1 MIGNRVRYNETICAR
16 IERDA
21 SMNKQQLAAKIW
33 ESANRMRG
41 KVDASEYK
49 DFILGFIFYK
59 YLSEKEE
66 QFFLA
71 EGMTAADMEQL
82 TEEDGETVGY
92 AQRRLGY
99 FIDYKNL
106 FSTWVAAGNDFAI
119 SQVYEALSAFS
130 RLVSPTYQKVF
141 KDVFVTLQTGLS
153 KLGDA
158 TSQTRS
164 VRDLIHLVQTI
175 PMHTRQDYDVLGYI
189 YEDLISKFASSA
201 GKKAGEFYT
210 PHEVSELM
218 SEIVADHLRNQD
230 EIRIYDPT
238 SGSGSL
244 LITIGE
250 AVKRRMGNEDGI
262 IYYAQEL
269 NQSTFNL
276 TRMNL
281 VMRGIK
287 PSNLFVRNGDTLEEY
302 WPYFED
308 SDPSGTYDPL
318 YVDAVVSNPPYS
330 QRWEP
335 EGKDADIRFA
345 YGIAPRSKADYAFL
359 LHDLYHLKPSGIMC
373 IVLPHGVLFR
383 GGEEGNIRRNLIE
396 NDKIAAIIGLPAN
409 IFFGTGIPTI
419 IMVLRQ
425 KRTESDVLIVDASK
439 GFEKAGK
446 SNRLRASDI
455 RRIVDVVDARQTV
468 EGFSRL
474 VGKEEIR
481 ANDYNLNIPRYVDS
495 SEPTE
500 TWDLYSTM
508 FGGIPRAEI
517 DALDTW
523 WQALPGLRDALFAS
537 GNDHAASL
545 RVDNLSE
552 AVACNEAVR
561 SYIKRYQDAFS
572 GLRRKLVSDLI
583 GRWDAVDSLGEEE
596 SVASDIFQRVS
607 DFSLVDKYEAYQV
620 LDNAWEGISADL
632 EMLQTEGFDAARRV
646 DPLMVLK
653 KKGGK
658 DVEVQDGWKGHVL
671 PFGLVQEALLSDELS
686 ALRTVQDELIRVSGE
701 CDSLKEELPPEDDGD
716 GEEASCDLTDEEI
729 EERQQLLAEATKRQ
743 KSLKK
748 AVKERTEALEDAT
761 RTLVESLTDEQVY
774 ELLERKW
781 VDPLMDELM
790 GLPQQSID
798 RLLKKIE
805 ALQEKYQDT
814 YADIA
819 GQISDAERE
828 LNEMLGQL
836 VGDEFDMLGIAELRK
851 LLGGE

>member
-1 MIGNRVRYNETICAR
+1 
-16 IERDA
+16 
-21 SMNKQQLAAKIW
+21 MNKQQLAAKIW

-82 TEEDGETVGY
+82 TEEDEETVGY

-164 VRDLIHLVQTI
+164 VRDLIHLVQTS

-287 PSNLFVRNGDTLEEY
+287 PSNLFVRNGDTLEED
-302 WPYFED
+302 WPYFDD

-523 WQALPGLRDALFAS
+523 WQALPGLHDALFAS

-632 EMLQTEGFDAARRV
+632 EMLQTEGFDATRRV

-781 VDPLMDELM
+781 VDPLMGGLM
-790 GLPQQSID
+790 TLPQQSID
-798 RLLKKIE
+798 RLVKKIE

-836 VGDEFDMLGIAELRK
+836 VGDEFDMLGIAVLRK

>member
-1 MIGNRVRYNETICAR
+1 
-16 IERDA
+16 
-21 SMNKQQLAAKIW
+21 MNKQQLAAKIW

-287 PSNLFVRNGDTLEEY
+287 PSNLFVRNGDTLEED
-302 WPYFED
+302 WPYFDD

-632 EMLQTEGFDAARRV
+632 EMLQTEGFDATRRV

-781 VDPLMDELM
+781 VDPLMGGLM
-790 GLPQQSID
+790 TLLQQSID
-798 RLLKKIE
+798 RLVKKIE

>member
-1 MIGNRVRYNETICAR
+1 
-16 IERDA
+16 
-21 SMNKQQLAAKIW
+21 MNKQQLAAKIW

-141 KDVFVTLQTGLS
+141 KDVFVTLQMGLS

-287 PSNLFVRNGDTLEEY
+287 PSNLFVRNGDTLEED
-302 WPYFED
+302 WPYFDD

-383 GGEEGNIRRNLIE
+383 GGEEGSIRRNLIE

-632 EMLQTEGFDAARRV
+632 EMLQTEGFDATRRV

-729 EERQQLLAEATKRQ
+729 EEKQQLLAEATKRQ

-781 VDPLMDELM
+781 VDPLMGGLM
-790 GLPQQSID
+790 TLPQQSID
-798 RLLKKIE
+798 RLVKKIE

>member
-1 MIGNRVRYNETICAR
+1 
-16 IERDA
+16 
-21 SMNKQQLAAKIW
+21 MNKQQLAAKIW

-82 TEEDGETVGY
+82 TEEDEETVGY

-287 PSNLFVRNGDTLEEY
+287 PSNLFVRNGDTLEED
-302 WPYFED
+302 WPYFDD

-523 WQALPGLRDALFAS
+523 WQALPGLHDALFAS

-632 EMLQTEGFDAARRV
+632 EMLQTEGFDATRRV

-701 CDSLKEELPPEDDGD
+701 CDSLKEELPPEDDGA

-781 VDPLMDELM
+781 VDPLMGGLM
-790 GLPQQSID
+790 TLPQQSID
-798 RLLKKIE
+798 RLVKKIE

>member
-1 MIGNRVRYNETICAR
+1 
-16 IERDA
+16 
-21 SMNKQQLAAKIW
+21 MNKQQLAAKIW

-82 TEEDGETVGY
+82 TEEDEETVGY

-287 PSNLFVRNGDTLEEY
+287 PSNLFVRNGDTLEED
-302 WPYFED
+302 WPYFDD

-798 RLLKKIE
+798 RLVKKIE

-851 LLGGE
+851 LLDGE

>member
-1 MIGNRVRYNETICAR
+1 
-16 IERDA
+16 
-21 SMNKQQLAAKIW
+21 MNKQQLAAKIW

-287 PSNLFVRNGDTLEEY
+287 PSNLFVRNGDTLEED
-302 WPYFED
+302 WPYFDD

-632 EMLQTEGFDAARRV
+632 EMLQTEGFDATRRV

-729 EERQQLLAEATKRQ
+729 EERQQLLAEVTKRQ

-798 RLLKKIE
+798 RLVKKIE

-819 GQISDAERE
+819 GQIGDAERE

>member
-1 MIGNRVRYNETICAR
+1 
-16 IERDA
+16 
-21 SMNKQQLAAKIW
+21 MNKQQLAAKIW

-287 PSNLFVRNGDTLEEY
+287 PSNLFVRNGDTLEED
-302 WPYFED
+302 WPYFDD

-383 GGEEGNIRRNLIE
+383 GGEEGSIRRNLIE

-632 EMLQTEGFDAARRV
+632 EMLQTEGFDATRRV

-701 CDSLKEELPPEDDGD
+701 CDSLKEELPQEGD
-716 GEEASCDLTDEEI
+716 GEGEEVSYDLTDEEI
-729 EERQQLLAEATKRQ
+729 EEKQQLLAEATKRQ

-798 RLLKKIE
+798 RLVKKIE

-814 YADIA
+814 YADVA

-836 VGDEFDMLGIAELRK
+836 IGDEFDMLGIAELRK

>member
-1 MIGNRVRYNETICAR
+1 
-16 IERDA
+16 
-21 SMNKQQLAAKIW
+21 MNKQQLAAKIW

-82 TEEDGETVGY
+82 TEEDEETVGY

-287 PSNLFVRNGDTLEEY
+287 PSNLFVRNGDTLEED
-302 WPYFED
+302 WPYFDD

-781 VDPLMDELM
+781 VDPLMGGLM
-790 GLPQQSID
+790 TLLQQSID
-798 RLLKKIE
+798 RLVKKIE

-836 VGDEFDMLGIAELRK
+836 IGDEFDMLGIAELRK

>member
-1 MIGNRVRYNETICAR
+1 
-16 IERDA
+16 
-21 SMNKQQLAAKIW
+21 MNKQQLAAKIW

-287 PSNLFVRNGDTLEEY
+287 PSNLFVRNGDTLEED
-302 WPYFED
+302 WPYFDD

-523 WQALPGLRDALFAS
+523 WQALPGLHDALFAS

-583 GRWDAVDSLGEEE
+583 GRWDAVNSLGEEE

-632 EMLQTEGFDAARRV
+632 EMLQTEGFDATRRV

-658 DVEVQDGWKGHVL
+658 DVEVQDGWKGHAL

-798 RLLKKIE
+798 RLVKKIE

-851 LLGGE
+851 LLDGE

>member
-1 MIGNRVRYNETICAR
+1 
-16 IERDA
+16 
-21 SMNKQQLAAKIW
+21 MNKQQLAAKIW

-141 KDVFVTLQTGLS
+141 KDVFVTLQMGLS

-287 PSNLFVRNGDTLEEY
+287 PSNLFVRNGDTLEED
-302 WPYFED
+302 WPYFDD

-632 EMLQTEGFDAARRV
+632 EMLQTEGFDATRRV

-701 CDSLKEELPPEDDGD
+701 CDSLKEELPQEGD
-716 GEEASCDLTDEEI
+716 GEGEEVSYDLTDEEI
-729 EERQQLLAEATKRQ
+729 EEKQQLLAEATKRQ

-798 RLLKKIE
+798 RLVKKIE

-828 LNEMLGQL
+828 LNAMLGQL

>member
-1 MIGNRVRYNETICAR
+1 
-16 IERDA
+16 
-21 SMNKQQLAAKIW
+21 MNKQQLAAKIW

-287 PSNLFVRNGDTLEEY
+287 PSNLFVRNGDTLEED
-302 WPYFED
+302 WPYFDD

-632 EMLQTEGFDAARRV
+632 EMLQAEGFDATRRV

-798 RLLKKIE
+798 RLVKKIE